1 MTDKLLSCPF
11 CGCDDIYF
19 AGDPPTSLTV
29 CYAYCGQC
37 GARTASYSPRS
48 KAEVIAAWNRR
59 AAGWI
64 PVEERLPEK
73 GECLVVSDG
82 TVYPASVIFGE
93 DFKHCTHWMPLPEPP
108 KSQEGGAK

>member
-11 CGCDDIYF
+11 CGEE
-19 AGDPPTSLTV
+19 
-29 CYAYCGQC
+29 
-37 GARTASYSPRS
+37 PRQS
-48 KAEVIAAWNRR
+48 RVGVKHIVFCLSCSTQTPSFYEEEEAIAAWNRR

-108 KSQEGGAK
+108 ESREGGAE